1 MLTTYFFVLK
11 VFIVKFHTGWFNFG
25 NDYQT
30 HGLQRLLIIYYTD
43 LITVKHF
50 YSRIRM
56 YIIIKNEPNAVTSS
70 PRCHLDVK
78 QQLWYNKWKT
88 RCSCMD
94 CVRSHA
100 QAQPMSYLLLIPAIG
115 RPTPN
120 DVMCMR
126 CMCSGGGK
134 HIKIDLFRTYF
145 CLKILFQT
153 SRLVNYARDKIML
166 LSPRQSPLN
175 SHHFIMALH
184 GSRFAVKSNTN
195 VYCT

>member
-1 MLTTYFFVLK
+1 
-11 VFIVKFHTGWFNFG
+11 
-25 NDYQT
+25 
-30 HGLQRLLIIYYTD
+30 
-43 LITVKHF
+43 
-50 YSRIRM
+50 
-56 YIIIKNEPNAVTSS
+56 
-70 PRCHLDVK
+70 
-78 QQLWYNKWKT
+78 
-88 RCSCMD
+88 MD

-175 SHHFIMALH
+175 SHHFIWLCMVPDSQLKTTWMCIVLEPTLVLINVDNSLPILRHWCFIQNQLVGMAVNL
-184 GSRFAVKSNTN
+184 SPKN
-195 VYCT
+195 